1 MSLQTS
7 FATEIPAET
16 RRLVDPLLPEYSVY
30 RLAGNE
36 IDQIISD
43 EEFVDLYA
51 MEGRLAVNPVV
62 LALVSVL
69 P

>member
-16 RRLVDPLLPEYSVY
+16 RRLVDPLSPQYSVY